1 MNKYYKG
8 KIVFKS
14 DLTKKICDIAFLY
27 NQVLNCSD
35 KDFYDEFVLLNK
47 KEQDV
52 IINFF
57 LENRNKSIIISNK
70 MKSIFDKIF
79 NKDKLSYYSNKENII
94 YELIIDDNNEYYAK
108 EIITGNIFPI
118 VKKGNINLSYE
129 INKENEIEGFINIDN
144 ESDGL
149 IGKISG
155 EHLFISNDSIRYFFG
170 KNPYNETYFHLE
182 KMGTDHKKF
191 DYSKMYSKKNI
202 NLFKLFVSSY
212 LKFSNFD
219 RCEVFIDHEMV
230 ANQREID
237 NYLEKYKNVFGNKR
251 YRRDFINNLNLYAS
265 FNVLKE
271 DIIPKKEDQKIKLD
285 DVTKLMERIEFL
297 LLKLR
302 NYNEENYNKY
312 KKKYDELIK
321 QQNELLKIPITKSIL
336 ESIEAGIILSLK
348 FNKNTGN
355 NLIEYLDNKR
365 KEYYSCIVNH
375 EKTNLKMLDVDK
387 IMELFLKSKDE
398 YDYVSRR
405 KIVKDISF
413 IYLLELYE
421 NKDNISDIELNSS
434 YLKDNIM
441 SIIMILYSLK
451 ELGLIESYHFIDINN
466 HYNLEDIVDIIKGIK
481 FRNIEKGDKKIYSL

>member
-191 DYSKMYSKKNI
+191 DYSKMY
-202 NLFKLFVSSY
+202 
-212 LKFSNFD
+212 
-219 RCEVFIDHEMV
+219 
-230 ANQREID
+230 
-237 NYLEKYKNVFGNKR
+237 
-251 YRRDFINNLNLYAS
+251 
-265 FNVLKE
+265 
-271 DIIPKKEDQKIKLD
+271 
-285 DVTKLMERIEFL
+285 
-297 LLKLR
+297 
-302 NYNEENYNKY
+302 
-312 KKKYDELIK
+312 
-321 QQNELLKIPITKSIL
+321 
-336 ESIEAGIILSLK
+336 
-348 FNKNTGN
+348 
-355 NLIEYLDNKR
+355 
-365 KEYYSCIVNH
+365 
-375 EKTNLKMLDVDK
+375 
-387 IMELFLKSKDE
+387 
-398 YDYVSRR
+398 
-405 KIVKDISF
+405 
-413 IYLLELYE
+413 
-421 NKDNISDIELNSS
+421 
-434 YLKDNIM
+434 
-441 SIIMILYSLK
+441 
-451 ELGLIESYHFIDINN
+451 
-466 HYNLEDIVDIIKGIK
+466 
-481 FRNIEKGDKKIYSL
+481 